1 MLVAGPRRPRR
12 FAQSDPLGKNRRM
25 QDVPHGDTPP
35 FGHGLDGVE
44 WPDVLRSS
52 AHPGRRVF
60 VDECGH
66 MVKVQVPALDP
77 SAPLRNN
84 DLLGEARILRLIEG
98 VPGVPGVAFSI
109 NGADWQALGTEYVA
123 RARSQLTAERS
134 VTRVRI
140 GVQMARICVRLAR
153 RGISHNDIKL
163 GNVLIDPAGKVWLV
177 DFDQATTG
185 HSQVSALVLNLVGSH
200 FVKDKVTVHG
210 SLRTL
215 LRSLSRRRM
224 LARQRRMPRRPVDG
238 SPAAQLMWDAWTLG
252 QKSDANAPGDGVAY
266 YALEFEG
273 MSLPGERAWEDR
285 WQVLSAITPYTGR
298 KVLELGCNMGLLSC
312 YLQKYAGA
320 GDVMGVDHD
329 ARIVES
335 AQKVAQA
342 LDVQAT
348 FSVADLN
355 DPDTVDRLKAFGADV
370 VTCLNVWNWVD
381 RHDLLADLLACAPVV
396 LFEGHDPEQVEI
408 DRLRG
413 MGFVTVEVVSTSE
426 RGRPIIL
433 ATKESSADDRTT
445 RA

>member
-1 MLVAGPRRPRR
+1 
-12 FAQSDPLGKNRRM
+12 
-25 QDVPHGDTPP
+25 
-35 FGHGLDGVE
+35 
-44 WPDVLRSS
+44 
-52 AHPGRRVF
+52 
-60 VDECGH
+60 
-66 MVKVQVPALDP
+66 
-77 SAPLRNN
+77 
-84 DLLGEARILRLIEG
+84 
-98 VPGVPGVAFSI
+98 
-109 NGADWQALGTEYVA
+109 
-123 RARSQLTAERS
+123 
-134 VTRVRI
+134 
-140 GVQMARICVRLAR
+140 
-153 RGISHNDIKL
+153 
-163 GNVLIDPAGKVWLV
+163 
-177 DFDQATTG
+177 
-185 HSQVSALVLNLVGSH
+185 
-200 FVKDKVTVHG
+200 
-210 SLRTL
+210 
-215 LRSLSRRRM
+215 
-224 LARQRRMPRRPVDG
+224 
-238 SPAAQLMWDAWTLG
+238 MWDAWTLG

-285 WQVLSAITPYTGR
+285 WQVLSAITPYTSR

-396 LFEGHDPEQVEI
+396 LFEGHDPEQVEL